1 MEVNMHVSTKI
12 PLVVSDV
19 QAAELLGLKPQ
30 TLRNWR
36 CQSRG
41 PAYSK
46 IGRRCIYAVQDLE
59 SYRAKNRIDPEA
71 DGGPAKV

>member
-1 MEVNMHVSTKI
+1 MFVATKARGI
-12 PLVVSDV
+12 VSDV
-19 QAAELLGLKPQ
+19 EASELLGLKPQ

-46 IGRRCIYAVQDLE
+46 IGRRVIYAVQDLE
-59 SYRAKNRIDPEA
+59 NYREKNRIDPEA
-71 DGGPAKV
+71 

>member
-1 MEVNMHVSTKI
+1 MFVETKI
-12 PLVVSDV
+12 KHSVLNDV
-19 QAAELLGLKPQ
+19 QASEFLGLKPQ

-46 IGRRCIYAVQDLE
+46 LGRRCIYAVRDLE
-59 SYRAKNRIDPEA
+59 NYREKNRIDPES
-71 DGGPAKV
+71 

>member
-1 MEVNMHVSTKI
+1 MQSKI
-12 PLVVSDV
+12 SNVVLNDV
-19 QAAELLGLKPQ
+19 VAAEFLGLKPQ

-46 IGRRCIYAVQDLE
+46 IGRRVVYHLTDVED
-59 SYRAKNRIDPEA
+59 YRIRNRIDPE
-71 DGGPAKV
+71 DSR